1 MPEPKFSRSVTV
13 ANPEGVHARVA
24 MLLAQTVRQ
33 FHSKVALVKERHRV
47 DGTDVLQILSL
58 GAAEGEQLQLEA
70 VGPDAEAALEALVRL
85 FTSKFGEN
93 AEAQKQE
100 H

>member
-1 MPEPKFSRSVTV
+1 MPEPKLTRTVTV

-33 FHSKVALVKERHRV
+33 FQAKVTFVKDRYRV
-47 DGTDVLQILSL
+47 EGTDVLQLLSL

-70 VGPDAEAALEALVRL
+70 EGPEAEAALAALVQL
-85 FTSKFGEN
+85 FANKFDEN
-93 AEAQKQE
+93 APAQK
-100 H
+100 